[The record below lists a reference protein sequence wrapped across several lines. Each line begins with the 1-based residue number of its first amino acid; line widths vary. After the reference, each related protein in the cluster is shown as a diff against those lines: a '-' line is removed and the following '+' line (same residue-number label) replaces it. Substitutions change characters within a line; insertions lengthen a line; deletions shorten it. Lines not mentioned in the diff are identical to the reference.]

1 MLYFEFQDVLDVW
14 LGGKT
19 KNKQHKKM
27 RVFLFE
33 NVVIFSETIKREGQL
48 PLYKCVANGKVSVK

>member
-1 MLYFEFQDVLDVW
+1 
-14 LGGKT
+14 
-19 KNKQHKKM
+19 M

-48 PLYKCVANGKVSVK
+48 PLYKCVANGKVTVK